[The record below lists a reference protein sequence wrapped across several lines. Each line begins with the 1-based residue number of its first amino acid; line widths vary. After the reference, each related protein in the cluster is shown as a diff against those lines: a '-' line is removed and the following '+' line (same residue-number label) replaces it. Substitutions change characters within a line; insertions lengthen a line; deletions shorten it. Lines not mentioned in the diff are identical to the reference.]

1 MGPVDYFFFGAAFF
15 TAGFF
20 AGAFFA
26 AGFFAA
32 TIFNPPPTGKGYNF
46 HYSPNT

>member
-1 MGPVDYFFFGAAFF
+1 MSPEDYFFLGAVFF

-32 TIFNPPPTGKGYNF
+32 TIVITPPTGKGYNF
-46 HYSPNT
+46 HYSTNT

>member
-1 MGPVDYFFFGAAFF
+1 MRPRIYFFLGDAFF

-32 TIFNPPPTGKGYNF
+32 TIAITPPTGKGYNF
-46 HYSPNT
+46 DYSTIK

>member
-1 MGPVDYFFFGAAFF
+1 MRPPDYFFFGAAFF

-32 TIFNPPPTGKGYNF
+32 TICHPPPTGKGYNF
-46 HYSPNT
+46 H